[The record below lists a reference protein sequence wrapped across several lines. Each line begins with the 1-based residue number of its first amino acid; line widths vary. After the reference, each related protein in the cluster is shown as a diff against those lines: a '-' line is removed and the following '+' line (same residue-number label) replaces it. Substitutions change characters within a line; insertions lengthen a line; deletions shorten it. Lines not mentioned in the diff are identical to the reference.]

1 MNKEMFLIYLKE
13 RGRNVRW
20 LLEQLK
26 DTEVS
31 MSYST
36 IYKKLRGESEFTLSE
51 IKQLSKI
58 LSLTDQD
65 IMDFFFKNLSVF

>member
-1 MNKEMFLIYLKE
+1 MFLIYLKE
-13 RGRNVRW
+13 RGRSVRW

-26 DTEVS
+26 DTEAS

-51 IKQLSKI
+51 IKQLSNI
-58 LSLTDQD
+58 LNFSDQE
-65 IMDFFFKNLSVF
+65 IMSVFFNF

>member
-13 RGRNVRW
+13 RGRSVRW

-26 DTEVS
+26 DTEAS

-51 IKQLSKI
+51 IKQLSNI
-58 LSLTDQD
+58 LNFSDQE
-65 IMDFFFKNLSVF
+65 IMSVFFNFRVS

>member
-1 MNKEMFLIYLKE
+1 MNKEIFLSHLKD
-13 RGRNVRW
+13 RGGSVTW
-20 LLEQLK
+20 LIEQLR
-26 DTEVS
+26 DTDAS

-58 LSLTDQD
+58 LKFSDHDLMA
-65 IMDFFFKNLSVF
+65 IFFNF

>member
-13 RGRNVRW
+13 RGRSVRW

-26 DTEVS
+26 DTEAS

-51 IKQLSKI
+51 IKQLSNI
-58 LSLTDQD
+58 LNFSDQE
-65 IMDFFFKNLSVF
+65 IMSVFF

>member
-13 RGRNVRW
+13 RGRSVRW

-26 DTEVS
+26 DTEAS

-51 IKQLSKI
+51 IKQLSNI
-58 LSLTDQD
+58 LNFSDQE
-65 IMDFFFKNLSVF
+65 IMSVFFIF

>member
-1 MNKEMFLIYLKE
+1 MFLIYLKE
-13 RGRNVRW
+13 RGRSVRW

-26 DTEVS
+26 DTEAS

-51 IKQLSKI
+51 IKQLSNI
-58 LSLTDQD
+58 LNFSDQE
-65 IMDFFFKNLSVF
+65 IMSVFFNFLVS

>member
-13 RGRNVRW
+13 RGRSVRW

-26 DTEVS
+26 DTEAS

-51 IKQLSKI
+51 IKQLSNI
-58 LSLTDQD
+58 LNFSDQE
-65 IMDFFFKNLSVF
+65 IMSVFFNF